1 MAKAPLG
8 SLLAEG
14 PEEQTLVDEIKGTYA
29 KLRESL
35 EARQNP
41 LFDPVLLAM
50 AQGFLAPTRTGS
62 FGEALGNVAAQV
74 GPAQEAQDKRAQEI
88 ANMKM
93 ELAQR
98 ELTQR
103 QATRGEA
110 AFQGLLGR
118 MSGNKDIQV
127 PTGAP
132 VAGDAFM
139 PSRDPAALVNQ
150 ATAGSRSI
158 TSEDIA
164 RLAAM
169 PGMSEKAKIL
179 QDMIRNDRDRFT
191 ISMNG
196 IVFDRDKQQYL
207 NLEIPGQKQEPFDTR
222 YGRFNMT
229 PYEYSEYKKAESA
242 GKGKEWIDS
251 FRGVT
256 PAPAA
261 PGAPSAPSAAPGAA
275 PSAPSAKPSVRPTVG
290 EQAAIDK
297 AALVKAEE
305 TTKAE
310 VGRTQD
316 VIGQGKDATG
326 RIAQYASLR
335 SIASRPDAKEIFG
348 IFNRPDIGTALL
360 NLVQEGVKSPG
371 QTSIQ
376 VGALEDTLRNVG
388 LPQDQIDRYRFALAT
403 MANIQLQQAKL
414 AAGQGAVSNFERDL
428 FAAATLS
435 PKDNPGTIL
444 AKLGMLEARAN
455 FDRQAASALR
465 RSKMDADDF
474 VESAEY
480 QRMVNTYISQVTN
493 IASNI
498 GVKAPVRQ
506 APRPATGNFGPAG
519 QKLREELELNNA
531 KPPR

>member
-1 MAKAPLG
+1 MATKAPLG
-8 SLLAEG
+8 SLSAQG

-62 FGEALGNVAAQV
+62 FGESLGNVAAQV
-74 GPAQEAQDKRAQEI
+74 GPAQEAQDKRMRENAT
-88 ANMKM
+88 MKM
-93 ELAQR
+93 ELAQQ
-98 ELTQR
+98 ELAQR

-118 MSGNKDIQV
+118 MSVPKDIQAPV
-127 PTGAP
+127 GAP
-132 VAGDAFM
+132 IAGDAFM

-150 ATAGSRSI
+150 ATEGARSI
-158 TSEDIA
+158 TSTDIA
-164 RLAAM
+164 RLASM

-179 QDMIRNDRDRFT
+179 SDMIKNDRDRFT

-207 NLEIPGQKQEPFDTR
+207 NLEIPGQKQEPFTTKF
-222 YGRFNMT
+222 GIFNMT
-229 PYEYSEYKKAESA
+229 PNEYSQYKQADEA
-242 GKGKEWIDS
+242 GQGKEWIDK
-251 FRGVT
+251 FRGV
-256 PAPAA
+256 APAT
-261 PGAPSAPSAAPGAA
+261 GAPGAA
-275 PSAPSAKPSVRPTVG
+275 GAPGRLTVQQ
-290 EQAAIDK
+290 QAAQAEAEKTK
-297 AALVKAEE
+297 ATE
-305 TTKAE
+305 TAKAE

-316 VIGQGKDATG
+316 VINQGKDATG

-335 SIASRPDAKEIFG
+335 SIASRPDAKDIFG
-348 IFNRPDIGTALL
+348 IFNRPDVGTALL

-428 FAAATLS
+428 FASATLS
-435 PKDNPGTIL
+435 PKDPPGTIL
-444 AKLGMLEARAN
+444 AKLSMLEARAN

-465 RSKMDADDF
+465 KSKMDADEF
-474 VESAEY
+474 VESPEY
-480 QRMVNTYISQVTN
+480 QRMVNTYLGQVSN

-498 GVKAPVRQ
+498 GVKTPTRQ
-506 APRPATGNFGPAG
+506 APRPATGNFGPAR
-519 QKLREELELNNA
+519 QKLNEELDLNDG
-531 KPPR
+531 KLPR

>member
-8 SLLAEG
+8 SLSAQG

-41 LFDPVLLAM
+41 MFDPVLLAM

-62 FGEALGNVAAQV
+62 FGESLGNVAAQV
-74 GPAQEAQDKRAQEI
+74 GPAQDAQDKRMRENAT
-88 ANMKM
+88 MKM
-93 ELAQR
+93 ELAQQ
-98 ELTQR
+98 ELAQR
-103 QATRGEA
+103 QAARGET

-118 MSGNKDIQV
+118 MSGSKDIQA
-127 PTGAP
+127 PAGAP
-132 VAGDAFM
+132 VAGDASM
-139 PSRDPAALVNQ
+139 PSRDPATLVNQ
-150 ATAGSRSI
+150 ATEGARSI
-158 TSEDIA
+158 TSTDIA
-164 RLAAM
+164 RLASI

-179 QDMIRNDRDRFT
+179 SDMIKNDRDRFT

-207 NLEIPGQKQEPFDTR
+207 NLEIPGQKQEPFTTKF
-222 YGRFNMT
+222 GTFNMT
-229 PYEYSEYKKAESA
+229 PNEYSQYKQADSA
-242 GKGKEWIDS
+242 GQGKEWVDK
-251 FRGVT
+251 FRG
-256 PAPAA
+256 AA
-261 PGAPSAPSAAPGAA
+261 PTGGAPSASGA
-275 PSAPSAKPSVRPTVG
+275 SGRPTVSQQTA
-290 EQAAIDK
+290 QAEADK
-297 AALVKAEE
+297 TKATE
-305 TTKAE
+305 TAKAE
-310 VGRTQD
+310 VSRTQD
-316 VIGQGKDATG
+316 VINQGKDATG

-335 SIASRPDAKEIFG
+335 SIASRPDAKDIFG
-348 IFNRPDIGTALL
+348 IFNRPDVGTALL

-388 LPQDQIDRYRFALAT
+388 LPQDQIDRYRFALST

-428 FAAATLS
+428 FANATLS

-455 FDRQAASALR
+455 FDRQASSALR
-465 RSKMDADDF
+465 KSKMDADEF
-474 VESAEY
+474 VESPEY
-480 QRMVNTYISQVTN
+480 QRMVNAYLGQVSN

-498 GVKAPVRQ
+498 GVKTPAKQGARQ
-506 APRPATGNFGPAG
+506 AAGNFGAAR
-519 QKLREELELNNA
+519 QKLNEELGF
-531 KPPR
+531 K